1 MRTMERFL
9 RGFCQKVK
17 QFSLGDGDGWIP
29 ASPTPSTLDPILFLC
44 DLWQLLHIIFR
55 GFPGGSE
62 DRESSAYVRDPGSI
76 SGSGR
81 FPGGKH
87 GTPLQCSCQENPR
100 DRAAWRAIVH
110 GVTKSWTRLKWL
122 STHEVFKLASRY
134 ISESVEWVSK
144 ILTCPERVLLM

>member
-1 MRTMERFL
+1 MERFL
-9 RGFCQKVK
+9 RGFCRKVK

-62 DRESSAYVRDPGSI
+62 DRESSANVRDPGSI

-100 DRAAWRAIVH
+100 DRAAQRAIVH
-110 GVTKSWTRLKWL
+110 GVTKSWLPGESQGQSSPEGYSPRSHKELDT
-122 STHEVFKLASRY
+122 TEVT
-134 ISESVEWVSK
+134 EH
-144 ILTCPERVLLM
+144 T